1 MLLLSGL
8 YFGVRYQFSEYDK
21 HLHLCLSAEQEE
33 KEKQR
38 VLALRAEQEAAKTA
52 KRRRDSSS
60 RGSSS
65 TKSEKVPGKK
75 KVVHQDEEREERQ
88 ERKKVSPSF
97 PKEEKHKD
105 FRLSN
110 NHKKE
115 EGRVKSKS
123 VSSKLLPDA
132 KAKPSS
138 APSFKELMNI
148 AASNAGTSTS
158 GSNTLINGEKEK
170 CSPNVKL
177 KAKAESHRENL
188 KAKSEKSFK
197 REPLP
202 VKNER
207 SSHKHQ
213 NSVREPVQQGKSH
226 TGMKVKKKTFFT
238 NTKDASKSESR
249 GPKSRESSPE
259 SRGPKSRELSQES
272 RGPKSRE
279 SSPKSSSGKLPN
291 SSAKQSNLKRAP
303 DNSGE
308 KQRGERKGK
317 VNREE
322 IGKSVQQ
329 PVKRKGGW
337 LDPPVT
343 EPKRKPEDSAVRKN
357 GAIKHVI
364 KPNEKKS
371 STAGEMERSKEK
383 KRGWLDPVPRN
394 PPVGN
399 AVQSESRGK
408 KLAVPTN
415 ATMSKVNKATPPAAA
430 KAKKQGWLDS
440 ERKPTGS
447 VPPPAKGKKGGRLD
461 AAKTNS
467 SSGRREKGGWLDL
480 PSAPRERS
488 GGWLGSIQ
496 EPTETRPGGWLGG
509 AVREPTLAAR
519 RKYTLLVLICLLTP
533 ACILFIFEV
542 KQLVAFWFQ
551 DKNTFHMT
559 RLTQNTC
566 TL

>member
-1 MLLLSGL
+1 MDFYDILKEAARNKLKAQKELEGNK
-8 YFGVRYQFSEYDK
+8 RYSLDFKPMKKISRPKVNKAAINARLKKKEEDQRK
-21 HLHLCLSAEQEE
+21 KAEQEE

-238 NTKDASKSESR
+238 NTKDAR
-249 GPKSRESSPE
+249 
-259 SRGPKSRELSQES
+259 
-272 RGPKSRE
+272 
-279 SSPKSSSGKLPN
+279 KLPN

-337 LDPPVT
+337 LDPLT

-394 PPVGN
+394 P
-399 AVQSESRGK
+399 
-408 KLAVPTN
+408 L
-415 ATMSKVNKATPPAAA
+415 
-430 KAKKQGWLDS
+430 
-440 ERKPTGS
+440 S
-447 VPPPAKGKKGGRLD
+447 VMLHSLRAEGR
-461 AAKTNS
+461 N
-467 SSGRREKGGWLDL
+467 
-480 PSAPRERS
+480 
-488 GGWLGSIQ
+488 
-496 EPTETRPGGWLGG
+496 
-509 AVREPTLAAR
+509 
-519 RKYTLLVLICLLTP
+519 
-533 ACILFIFEV
+533 
-542 KQLVAFWFQ
+542 
-551 DKNTFHMT
+551 
-559 RLTQNTC
+559 
-566 TL
+566 